1 MSSSLL
7 RTVDQGGNVVQAC
20 KRLGDL
26 DLNYAKIR
34 ALGIIMPM
42 EKMVKR

>member
-1 MSSSLL
+1 MDEYVEPKYVFLAI
-7 RTVDQGGNVVQAC
+7 TVDQGGNVVQAC

-34 ALGIIMPM
+34 ALGI
-42 EKMVKR
+42 